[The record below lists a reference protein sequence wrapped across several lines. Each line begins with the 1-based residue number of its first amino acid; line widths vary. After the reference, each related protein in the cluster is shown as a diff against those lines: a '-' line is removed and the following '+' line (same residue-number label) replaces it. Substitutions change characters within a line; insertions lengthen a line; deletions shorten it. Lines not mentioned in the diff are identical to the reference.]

1 MCPKYLYTCTS
12 VYTEAQSVNAHTH
25 LHGCAHTGRGFYIRC
40 FTFPPAVFVKGGEKI
55 LQSL

>member
-1 MCPKYLYTCTS
+1 MYQC
-12 VYTEAQSVNAHTH
+12 VHTEAQSVNAHTH